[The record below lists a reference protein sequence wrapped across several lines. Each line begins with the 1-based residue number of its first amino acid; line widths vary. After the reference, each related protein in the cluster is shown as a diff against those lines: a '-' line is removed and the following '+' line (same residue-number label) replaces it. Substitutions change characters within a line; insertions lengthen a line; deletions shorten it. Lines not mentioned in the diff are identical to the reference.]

1 MNLQKQNYDGK
12 KSYAIIMNLSFFLA
26 LGVIV
31 FWGLWGFF
39 SKLAVQ
45 KIGLQMAIFSYIM
58 SLVIMIP
65 YLLLTNQLLP
75 FKTDTGGIIYAV
87 LAGTS
92 VGIASVFIYTLLGI
106 RPVGITIAI
115 TALYPIVTII
125 LSMIF
130 LKETLTLQ
138 QTAGLILAMAALVLL
153 NL

>member
-1 MNLQKQNYDGK
+1 
-12 KSYAIIMNLSFFLA
+12 MNLSFFLA

-39 SKLAVQ
+39 SKLAVE
-45 KIGLQMAIFSYIM
+45 KIGLQMAIYSYVV
-58 SLVIMIP
+58 SLVILIP
-65 YLLLTNQLLP
+65 YLLLTNHLLP
-75 FKTDTGGIIYAV
+75 FKTDGSGIMYAV
-87 LAGTS
+87 IAGAS

-106 RPVGITIAI
+106 RPAGITVAV

-130 LKETLTLQ
+130 LKETLTATQ
-138 QTAGLILAMAALVLL
+138 GLGLVLALAALVLL